1 MLAFLAAAGFD
12 GFDKVIGDDFG
23 GEAPLAGII
32 ADFVIQAGVGQHR
45 RVLADAKLELFLH
58 VVPDAKFLAGLT
70 TIIQVS
76 IVFLG
81 HDVLKPFS
89 EANVS
94 KSICRIFD
102 SSHRLRSGLSA
113 MCFVS
118 RLTA

>member
-1 MLAFLAAAGFD
+1 MLALLVAAGFD

-23 GEAPLAGII
+23 GEAPFAGII

-45 RVLADAKLELFLH
+45 RILADAKLELFFH
-58 VVPDAKFLAGLT
+58 IVPNAEFLAGLT

-81 HDVLKPFS
+81 HDVFKPFS

-102 SSHRLRSGLSA
+102 SSHHLRSGLSA